1 MSRAWLRRQAS
12 RCPIRTMEHKDTG
25 SEEKSSGG
33 RWGEEGEIGRD
44 WKVYGLSE
52 LKRAMCVKY
61 TTDSKN
67 ARKMS

>member
-1 MSRAWLRRQAS
+1 
-12 RCPIRTMEHKDTG
+12 MEHKDTG